1 MASSSGAPRASIVN
15 MSKVKSRLLRPAL
28 TSHFSCRFSPPG
40 PALDFLKQGE
50 GIFPG
55 SDYSNTDNQELI
67 ELSCSEASLPGSSLI
82 TNEINDDRTGVTE
95 RFAYRRQYDDRIDFT
110 FYVDRDY
117 KIINF
122 FERWIAYCA
131 GENNQEDLLKREYSY
146 RVNYPDNYRTNALYV
161 TKFERDIQR
170 ELQYRFIGA
179 YPISITSMP
188 ISYDSSELLK
198 CTVSFTYIR
207 YTLRNDAKKIG
218 VPGLESIG
226 DPNNPQI
233 PRVPGFDNAEFGVGT
248 NGPNIPLGVAPIPG
262 TIFGTNPGDTNPG
275 SGLGPLP

>member
-28 TSHFSCRFSPPG
+28 TSHFSCRFSPPD
-40 PALDFLKQGE
+40 PVLTFLRQGE
-50 GIFPG
+50 GSFPG
-55 SDYSNTDNQELI
+55 SDYSNTDNQEVI

-110 FYVDRDY
+110 FYVDHDY

-122 FERWIAYCA
+122 FERWIAYCS
-131 GENNQEDLLKREYSY
+131 GENLQEDLIKREYSY
-146 RVNYPDNYRTNALYV
+146 RVNYPDNYRTDSLYV
-161 TKFERDIQR
+161 TKFERDIES

-207 YTLRNDAKKIG
+207 YTLRTDKSVFAGEPVQITPAG
-218 VPGLESIG
+218 IPDLGISE
-226 DPNNPQI
+226 NPQ
-233 PRVPGFDNAEFGVGT
+233 FGVDSGIQT
-248 NGPNIPLGVAPIPG
+248 PIINQNPLRDRR
-262 TIFGTNPGDTNPG
+262 TFGTQPNQINPG
-275 SGLGPLP
+275 SGNINPPVE